1 MGFTYIYRK
10 GMRICRAIADTTQAL
25 IWMTRLAFVNRYSR
39 SRITQA
45 DGPVVSLTSY
55 GKRISTAHFT
65 IESIAQGTV
74 LPSRIILWLDEKPA
88 FDDPPAALRRL
99 QARGLEI
106 RLTKNYGPHKKYYPF
121 VELESSFDTP
131 LVTADDDE
139 LYPKSWLCGL
149 YKAYMSNPAVVNCYR
164 ARVIEVAAENEFVT
178 YSNWSICQSTEP
190 SHRNLATGSS
200 GVIYPPSF
208 LRVLKQCGTGF
219 ESCCP
224 RNDDFWL
231 NVQALRAGVRVRQ
244 IHRRDRIFPSI
255 PNTQRMGLYKS
266 NFKFGSGNDS
276 QIKATYTASDIAA
289 LATEF

>member
-106 RLTKNYGPHKKYYPF
+106 HLTKNYGPHKKYFPY
-121 VELESSFDTP
+121 VAMECSFDKP
-131 LVTADDDE
+131 LVTADDDH
-139 LYPKSWLCGL
+139 LYPKWWLGGL
-149 YKAYMSNPAVVNCYR
+149 SKAYDESPDVVSCYR
-164 ARVIEVAAENEFVT
+164 ARVIRFGNDAFAK
-178 YSNWSICQSTEP
+178 YSSWSRCRSTEA
-190 SHRNLATGSS
+190 SYRHLAIGSS
-200 GVIYPPSF
+200 GVIYPPPLLS
-208 LRVLKQCGTGF
+208 VLKQSGTGF
-219 ESCCP
+219 EKCCP
-224 RNDDFWL
+224 NGDDVWL
-231 NVQALRAGVRVRQ
+231 HVQALRARVRVRQ
-244 IHRRDRIFPSI
+244 IQRQDRLFPSI
-255 PNTQRMGLYKS
+255 PNTQRMGLYRQ
-266 NFKFGSGNDS
+266 NFKSGDGNDS
-276 QIKATYTASDIAA
+276 QIMATYTLADISA
-289 LATEF
+289 LTTEC